1 MNVNEKELITIPAKL
16 KRRVGAQKEPV
27 GSGTAVLA
35 ALPRAG
41 WQC

>member
-1 MNVNEKELITIPAKL
+1 VNEKEFITISTKL

-35 ALPRAG
+35 ALPKAEWR
-41 WQC
+41 C